1 MRMPTDIKAI
11 HPAGRA
17 TKGFSLLE
25 ILVAMVIFTIVAGA
39 AFGLFM
45 NQEPVY
51 NQQISVAGMSIGL
64 NNAIS
69 QIQMNLVN
77 AGTGEFV
84 GSNMPNAPLGVVV
97 TNQTST
103 ACNNAA
109 TYTYTAACFDT
120 MTIVTAAPAPVPALN
135 PAAAV
140 STTSGTMTLTP
151 ATGDTAAKDAAY
163 FLTGDE
169 ILLVKND
176 GSQLDTVVLTANG
189 AVVGTNV
196 QLTFTPTASN
206 GTNAIDPLG
215 ITSNW
220 FSKLGTSYATNDWA
234 VKLNGVT
241 YSVDTTTNASDPT
254 LISQSFG
261 DGVSAPVQVADQ
273 VIGFKIGAALWNS
286 ATLTTGSYI
295 YTASQYTNAGT
306 SDPYDY
312 TLIRSIRVS
321 LIGRTTPSTDKLV
334 TFRNGFDGGPYEIQG
349 TSIVV
354 NPRNMSMNDN

>member
-1 MRMPTDIKAI
+1 MKITADTNAVCSTR
-11 HPAGRA
+11 RA
-17 TKGFSLLE
+17 SKGFSLLE
-25 ILVAMVIFTIVAGA
+25 ILIAMVIFTIVAGA

-51 NQQISVAGMSIGL
+51 NQQVSVAGMSIGL

-69 QIQMNLVN
+69 QVQMSLVN

-84 GSNMPNAPLGVVV
+84 GSNMPNAPLGVVI
-97 TNQTST
+97 TNQGST

-120 MTIVTAAPAPVPALN
+120 LTIVTAAPPPVPALN

-140 STTSGTMTLTP
+140 NTTSGTLTLTP
-151 ATGDTAAKDAAY
+151 APGDTAAKDAAY
-163 FLTGDE
+163 FLKGDE
-169 ILLVKND
+169 IFLVKND

-196 QLTFTPTASN
+196 QLTFTPAAAN
-206 GTNAIDPLG
+206 GTNAVDPLG

-241 YSVDTTTNASDPT
+241 YSVDTATNPKDPT

-261 DGVSAPVQVADQ
+261 DGLGAPVQVADQ
-273 VIGFKIGAALWNS
+273 IIGFKVGAALWNS
-286 ATLTTGSYI
+286 ATLTTGDYI
-295 YTASQYTNAGT
+295 YTASQYTNAGAA
-306 SDPYDY
+306 DAYDY
-312 TLIRSIRVS
+312 TLVRSVRVS
-321 LIGRTTPSTDKLV
+321 LIGRTTPSTDTLV
-334 TFRNGFDGGPYEIQG
+334 KFRNGFDGGPYQIQG